1 MAESLPADGSHAL
14 DAGSVGDRDA
24 RLEQL
29 LLIGLDH
36 YFAQHYEHAI
46 SVWTRCLFLDRNH
59 ARARAYIER
68 ARSALAERQRQ
79 SEELLHDG
87 VAAFRRGDGGEARR
101 LLRAAIDG
109 GAPADEA
116 FSVLSRLDRLERADR
131 PIPGAD
137 VPAHV
142 MVPTPAP
149 APRPALRPVEEA
161 PVPRRTGGL
170 AVTLGMLVLAAGVSA
185 AAIAASNGWRWS
197 PLRAFSEPELA
208 VPIDPDVPDTVPP
221 IPRRGEMNLDRARA
235 LAAGGR
241 LHDALAVLDRI
252 RPTDAERGEADD
264 LRADIQQQL
273 LALVSTPPARSSE
286 GTDSP

>member
-1 MAESLPADGSHAL
+1 MPESHPTDGSHAL
-14 DAGSVGDRDA
+14 DAGSVDDRDA

-116 FSVLSRLDRLERADR
+116 LSVLSRLDRLERADR
-131 PIPGAD
+131 PIPDTDA
-137 VPAHV
+137 PAHPSAAV
-142 MVPTPAP
+142 ALPPRPVVRPAEVPTAIRHRGVGV
-149 APRPALRPVEEA
+149 AV
-161 PVPRRTGGL
+161 GL
-170 AVTLGMLVLAAGVSA
+170 LVA
-185 AAIAASNGWRWS
+185 AASVCAAALAASNGWRLS
-197 PLRAFSEPELA
+197 PLRVFAEPQLA
-208 VPIDPDVPDTVPP
+208 APVDPTVPDVVPP

-273 LALVSTPPARSSE
+273 LALVSAPPVRASE
-286 GTDSP
+286 GTSGP